1 MDMKKIFAIL
11 SIAALA
17 AVSVCAEEA
26 LVDSSIGGLNV
37 TVYGDANGRLGMQ
50 AMNADNTDMWSS
62 MLMANLSGNG
72 DAFMSFLQSPDMM
85 AAQTKFGTELVTKIL
100 TAAQTGGDFSAVS
113 GKEKDLAGKAGFSQ
127 TEATAIVNAYM
138 DAIMAGDDAAAA
150 QTAAAGAYQ
159 TWAETN
165 APAMLL
171 SDTSLAGYLNL
182 PDYTSSTLY
191 TGLKNE
197 NAVKLGARV
206 SSADGKLTA
215 DASAKLSSNGEKPV
229 DIQNA
234 WIRYDFGPIAVTY
247 NSVGGCEHWDTDI
260 LYVGDVSLE
269 NALDFE
275 IKPIE
280 GLGSLFVTFMSDEA
294 VTSGVRYTNVERRTL
309 PLMQAAYSWSGNIA
323 DGLKLSAAAG
333 GALDLYIEKNND
345 YTGYIAF
352 GKASIEKGAMALQ
365 QGAFLAGISGL
376 YGQNTNTLSGMN
388 TGDMEQATLGIY
400 NLSAVLSSG
409 ADLVFNA
416 PFATADGDSI
426 VAGGRIYGGVTA
438 WTGGILSAD
447 VRYSNVK
454 LYGSSDAYSAQRY
467 TAAVTQFLNQ
477 HFNASLGFGYE
488 QYSVHAG
495 NKNHKP
501 ADGYEITLDIGFR
514 F

>member
-1 MDMKKIFAIL
+1 MDMKKILAIL

-197 NAVKLGARV
+197 NAVKLGAKV

-229 DIQNA
+229 DIQND
-234 WIRYDFGPIAVTY
+234 WIRYDFGPIAVT
-247 NSVGGCEHWDTDI
+247 
-260 LYVGDVSLE
+260 
-269 NALDFE
+269 
-275 IKPIE
+275 
-280 GLGSLFVTFMSDEA
+280 
-294 VTSGVRYTNVERRTL
+294 
-309 PLMQAAYSWSGNIA
+309 
-323 DGLKLSAAAG
+323 
-333 GALDLYIEKNND
+333 
-345 YTGYIAF
+345 
-352 GKASIEKGAMALQ
+352 
-365 QGAFLAGISGL
+365 
-376 YGQNTNTLSGMN
+376 
-388 TGDMEQATLGIY
+388 
-400 NLSAVLSSG
+400 
-409 ADLVFNA
+409 
-416 PFATADGDSI
+416 
-426 VAGGRIYGGVTA
+426 
-438 WTGGILSAD
+438 
-447 VRYSNVK
+447 
-454 LYGSSDAYSAQRY
+454 
-467 TAAVTQFLNQ
+467 
-477 HFNASLGFGYE
+477 
-488 QYSVHAG
+488 
-495 NKNHKP
+495 
-501 ADGYEITLDIGFR
+501 
-514 F
+514 